1 MNAAKVEFRVSNDGK
16 FQWHKCS
23 SNPEIRTIGEH
34 AYYCVH
40 EHRKQDD
47 LIDNRN
53 GQCLK
58 ITEKVAFKIAS
69 EASYVYILSGQKLNK
84 NAKNGPFGE
93 FFENL

>member
-1 MNAAKVEFRVSNDGK
+1 MNAAAKVEFRVSNDGK

-47 LIDNRN
+47 LIDNKKAR
-53 GQCLK
+53 CLK
-58 ITEKVAFKIAS
+58 ITEKVSFNIAS
-69 EASYVYILSGQKLNK
+69 EASYVYIT
-84 NAKNGPFGE
+84 
-93 FFENL
+93 

>member
-1 MNAAKVEFRVSNDGK
+1 MNAAKVEIRVSNDGK

-58 ITEKVAFKIAS
+58 ITENVAFDIVS
-69 EASYVYILSGQKLNK
+69 EASYVYKSS
-84 NAKNGPFGE
+84 AKMPK
-93 FFENL
+93 

>member
-1 MNAAKVEFRVSNDGK
+1 MNAAAKVEFRVSNDGK

-47 LIDNRN
+47 LIDNKNAR
-53 GQCLK
+53 CLK
-58 ITEKVAFKIAS
+58 ITEKVSFNIAS
-69 EASYVYILSGQKLNK
+69 EASQVYILSGQKFIK
-84 NAKNGPFGE
+84 NDKKGQFGDY
-93 FFENL
+93 LKT

>member
-47 LIDNRN
+47 LIDN
-53 GQCLK
+53 
-58 ITEKVAFKIAS
+58 
-69 EASYVYILSGQKLNK
+69 K
-84 NAKNGPFGE
+84 NATV
-93 FFENL
+93 FENHKKSHLTLRAKRATFTLRKLAIKQCYQTGQFYLDRN

>member
-47 LIDNRN
+47 LIDN
-53 GQCLK
+53 
-58 ITEKVAFKIAS
+58 
-69 EASYVYILSGQKLNK
+69 K
-84 NAKNGPFGE
+84 NATM
-93 FFENL
+93 FENHEKSLIQHCERSELRLHYGSLLSNSVTRQVNFIWTEIG